1 MIAIDTNV
9 LVRYYVDDDHAQHK
23 KARRFID
30 ENEVFINNIVVLESF
45 WVFTSVYHISKTEI
59 GEIFDH
65 LRRLSNIYFENEPVF
80 ARALMEYR
88 ENNCDFAD
96 ALLGMLN
103 QHYGYD
109 TASFD
114 RKAGKQLGFTLL

>member
-9 LVRYYVDDDHAQHK
+9 MVRYYVDDEHAQQK
-23 KARRFID
+23 KA
-30 ENEVFINNIVVLESF
+30 
-45 WVFTSVYHISKTEI
+45 
-59 GEIFDH
+59 
-65 LRRLSNIYFENEPVF
+65 RRLSNIDFENEPVF

-114 RKAGKQLGFTLL
+114 RKAGKPLGFTLL